1 MAQRPGPR
9 SARSRRTSPRRT
21 SRQTSVAPDP
31 KAAAGVRGRLRR
43 DPLLFVACLAG
54 LAFLTWASAMTW
66 WVTGAPV
73 SLALALVSIA
83 PAFYLFYLRDA

>member
-1 MAQRPGPR
+1 
-9 SARSRRTSPRRT
+9 
-21 SRQTSVAPDP
+21 
-31 KAAAGVRGRLRR
+31 VRARLRR

-66 WVTGAPV
+66 WVTGAPA